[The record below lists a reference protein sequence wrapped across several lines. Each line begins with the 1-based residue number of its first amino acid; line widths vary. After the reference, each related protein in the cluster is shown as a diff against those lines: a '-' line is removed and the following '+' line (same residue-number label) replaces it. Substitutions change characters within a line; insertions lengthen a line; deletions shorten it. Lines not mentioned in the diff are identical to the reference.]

1 VREARLRFEAV
12 KGDPAKGNPAPVTLE
27 DGERVLSAE
36 HDGSGYW
43 YIVILREPL
52 A

>member
-1 VREARLRFEAV
+1 MSEARLRFEAV
-12 KGDPAKGNPAPVTLE
+12 KGDPATVTLE

-43 YIVILREPL
+43 YVVILREPV

>member
-1 VREARLRFEAV
+1 MREARLRSEAV
-12 KGDPAKGNPAPVTLE
+12 KGNPATVTLE

-36 HDGSGYW
+36 YGGSGYW
-43 YIVILREPL
+43 YIVIVREPV